1 MKIFIKDFRDENSM
15 KYVGFRVDNNGHIFI
30 IDKQVPL
37 TEGKTQAQYV
47 EEAFALAKPE
57 IDAWVADTELLNK
70 EWNPETKGFVED
82 AAL

>member
-1 MKIFIKDFRDENSM
+1 MKVFIKDFRDEGEN
-15 KYVGFRVDNNGHIFI
+15 KYVGFRIENNGHTFI
-30 IDKQVPL
+30 IDKQLPVAA
-37 TEGKTQAQYV
+37 GKTQAQYV